1 MKENR
6 GKGKER
12 GLELKGISGE
22 KEKEVR
28 QRKMYKLETRNY
40 SQTFHFKKER
50 QQGYKPINWT
60 VSWPGINTTYD

>member
-6 GKGKER
+6 GQGEGQ

-22 KEKEVR
+22 KEKQVR

-40 SQTFHFKKER
+40 SQTFNLKK
-50 QQGYKPINWT
+50 K
-60 VSWPGINTTYD
+60 D